1 MIPCLLPQEIFVIGS
16 DLNAELCNEVGT
28 QIFCLLGVDVLAVQR
43 QRLFSNRPLERLH
56 RLPASR

>member
-1 MIPCLLPQEIFVIGS
+1 MIPCLLPQEIFVIGG
-16 DLNAELCNEVGT
+16 DLNAELCKEVGT

-43 QRLFSNRPLERLH
+43 QRLFSHGPLEKLH

>member
-1 MIPCLLPQEIFVIGS
+1 MSLATEIFVIGS

-43 QRLFSNRPLERLH
+43 QRLFSHGPLEKLH